1 MILLVLPA
9 VSIMSAVFEE
19 VGRKLIRAYKDA
31 HMTEEERYKDL
42 IPTHV
47 WLEMMEK

>member
-1 MILLVLPA
+1 MILLIIPA
-9 VSIMSAVFEE
+9 IGVMSAVFEE
-19 VGRKLIRAYKDA
+19 VGRRLVGAYKDA

-42 IPTHV
+42 VPTHV